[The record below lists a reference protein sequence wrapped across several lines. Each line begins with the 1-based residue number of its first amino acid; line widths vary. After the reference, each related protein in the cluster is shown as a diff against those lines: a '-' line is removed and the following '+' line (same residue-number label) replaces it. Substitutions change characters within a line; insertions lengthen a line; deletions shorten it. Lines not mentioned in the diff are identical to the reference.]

1 MERKVLNKYLL
12 GVGILAALNVPLYFY
27 SQHLLRAKLAAAET
41 QVSAESEAHGEDPA
55 AAHGDEAHGHPAAAQ
70 AAHASSAHGA
80 DSASE
85 SAAQAEEADYKRPLW
100 TGYKP
105 PLLNKCKALHRKH
118 LKEEIDE
125 KSFKAFA
132 YSYDGVSASCAAA
145 VSPKSQKQADQAA
158 INECEENK
166 ESTAKAAV
174 CRIYI
179 LDESS
184 KP

>member
-27 SQHLLRAKLAAAET
+27 SQHLLHAKLAAAQAQAT
-41 QVSAESEAHGEDPA
+41 DESEDHGADAAPA
-55 AAHGDEAHGHPAAAQ
+55 TGDEGHSPHAASS
-70 AAHASSAHGA
+70 HASSSHAA
-80 DSASE
+80 D
-85 SAAQAEEADYKRPLW
+85 SAAQAEDADYKRPLW

-105 PLLNKCKALHRKH
+105 PLLSKCKALHSKH

-145 VSPKSQKQADQAA
+145 VSPKSQKHADQAA

>member
-12 GVGILAALNVPLYFY
+12 GVGVLAALNVPLYFY
-27 SQHLLRAKLAAAET
+27 SQHLLRAKLAAA
-41 QVSAESEAHGEDPA
+41 QAQASAESEAHGAD
-55 AAHGDEAHGHPAAAQ
+55 
-70 AAHASSAHGA
+70 AAHAQGDEGHDPHAASSHAGSSQDAHNA
-80 DSASE
+80 SDSAS
-85 SAAQAEEADYKRPLW
+85 QAEEADYKRPLW

-105 PLLNKCKALHRKH
+105 PLLNKCKALYRKH

-132 YSYDGVSASCAAA
+132 YSYDGIAASCAAA